1 MVTVSEQYKLEQKN
15 TQLKKIVEKCKRLHS
30 QTFIQDM
37 MTLKEE
43 VNYLNHKLE
52 QIEQFLKACDCKY
65 YKDHVCE
72 CHRLPPFIK
81 KILASKEKK

>member
-43 VNYLNHKLE
+43 VNYLKE
-52 QIEQFLKACDCKY
+52 EVKELKQRIG
-65 YKDHVCE
+65 E
-72 CHRLPPFIK
+72 L
-81 KILASKEKK
+81 LNE